1 MCLTVLHASALFDY
15 SGEKKK
21 LRITEMMGAS
31 LPVRGQV
38 SEQSLTS
45 IKFIVIPTLHIFKW
59 IFNPLFK

>member
-1 MCLTVLHASALFDY
+1 
-15 SGEKKK
+15 
-21 LRITEMMGAS
+21 MMGAS

-59 IFNPLFK
+59 TFNPLFK